1 MKRYVLTLIRFWSTA
16 IAAQLEYK
24 ANVVVDLVSII
35 GSLVGTLFVLSLFFR
50 EGSQLGGWSWE
61 EAIIVQGVYTFLSGV
76 SSTFLRPNLTE
87 IIKHIKEGTLDFV
100 ILKPLDSQFWL
111 STRAFEPVAGLPE
124 MFVGIL
130 LISWSSIELKINLT
144 FDLLVLSL
152 LMLSSGVI
160 ILYSLWFI
168 IATTSIWFV
177 QTQSATEVLRSLL
190 TAGRFPVSS
199 YPNLVRIIFTLIIP
213 VAFLTSVPAEAFL
226 GKISILTIFVSFIVS
241 IMFFYIS
248 RKFWTYALKFYTSAS
263 S

>member
-1 MKRYVLTLIRFWSTA
+1 MDTKNV
-16 IAAQLEYK
+16 IAA
-24 ANVVVDLVSII
+24 I
-35 GSLVGTLFVLSLFFR
+35 SLS
-50 EGSQLGGWSWE
+50 
-61 EAIIVQGVYTFLSGV
+61 A
-76 SSTFLRPNLTE
+76 
-87 IIKHIKEGTLDFV
+87 
-100 ILKPLDSQFWL
+100 
-111 STRAFEPVAGLPE
+111 A
-124 MFVGIL
+124 
-130 LISWSSIELKINLT
+130 
-144 FDLLVLSL
+144 
-152 LMLSSGVI
+152 VI

-263 S
+263 SWIIGISRSTFPTLIYSITLSCGHTY